1 MLPIMIG
8 MLSRLI
14 IFFFF
19 FVHMY
24 LYEFGFPDLHY
35 PIFAVSGKTEGRY
48 QFFTLDWWCFDD
60 TDAKLCLGSD

>member
-14 IFFFF
+14 SFFFFF

-24 LYEFGFPDLHY
+24 LYEFGFPDLLY
-35 PIFAVSGKTEGRY
+35 PIFAVSGKAKGRY
-48 QFFTLDWWCFDD
+48 QLFINDW
-60 TDAKLCLGSD
+60 